1 MKRIIEY
8 FYNIKIPE
16 LYQDNNIYYFFLGI
30 TKYYLCTLNR
40 PIDDLE
46 TLKQLCLE
54 LKAKNVITYDFVLN
68 IEGKI
73 FTSYNNVNYV
83 LLKSP
88 KYENQKITYNDINY
102 IMLNTY
108 DIKIDKKLLRN
119 DWINLWCE
127 KIDYYEYQISELS
140 RKYKILH
147 NTIDYY
153 IGLGENAISYLV
165 NNKEKNNEERFVL
178 SHKRIKTS
186 FNSFGFY
193 NPLSYIIDSR
203 VRDTTEYIK
212 DAFFNDMIGINEVKN
227 IITYNNYNY
236 DEYVLFIARL
246 LFPSYY
252 FDVYDEIINN
262 NLDEN
267 NIMKIVNKSDDYER
281 FLSQIIN
288 YILSN
293 NIMIEQI
300 DWLKKD
306 A

>member
-1 MKRIIEY
+1 
-8 FYNIKIPE
+8 
-16 LYQDNNIYYFFLGI
+16 
-30 TKYYLCTLNR
+30 
-40 PIDDLE
+40 
-46 TLKQLCLE
+46 
-54 LKAKNVITYDFVLN
+54 
-68 IEGKI
+68 
-73 FTSYNNVNYV
+73 
-83 LLKSP
+83 
-88 KYENQKITYNDINY
+88 
-102 IMLNTY
+102 MLNTY

-119 DWINLWCE
+119 NWVNLWSE

-165 NNKEKNNEERFVL
+165 NNQEKNKQERFIL
-178 SHKRIKTS
+178 SHKRIKTNY
-186 FNSFGFY
+186 NSFEFY

-227 IITYNNYNY
+227 IIIYNNYNY

-252 FDVYDEIINN
+252 FDIYDEIINN
-262 NLDEN
+262 DLDEN
-267 NIMKIVNKSDDYER
+267 NIIKIVNKTKDYEI
-281 FLSQIIN
+281 FLSQIIS

-306 A
+306 T

>member
-8 FYNIKIPE
+8 FYNIKISE
-16 LYQDNNIYYFFLGI
+16 IYHDNNIYYFFLGI
-30 TKYYLCTLNR
+30 TKYYLCPLNR
-40 PIDDLE
+40 PIEDLE
-46 TLKQLCLE
+46 PLKQLCLE
-54 LKAKNVITYDFVLN
+54 LKTKNILTYDLVLN
-68 IEGKI
+68 IEGKLY
-73 FTSYNNVNYV
+73 TVYNNVNYV

-119 DWINLWCE
+119 NWINLWSE

-165 NNKEKNNEERFVL
+165 NNQQKNKQERFIL
-178 SHKRIKTS
+178 SHKRIKTNY
-186 FNSFGFY
+186 NSFEFY

-227 IITYNNYNY
+227 IIIYNNYNY

-252 FDVYDEIINN
+252 FDIYDEIINN
-262 NLDEN
+262 DLDEN
-267 NIMKIVNKSDDYER
+267 NIIKIVNKTKDYEI
-281 FLSQIIN
+281 FLSQIIS
-288 YILSN
+288 YIISN